1 MNDSLEI
8 IVNNPV
14 TIFKVGQNMN
24 DIQSLYQQMIL
35 DHNKNPRNFRDLEE
49 PTHCAEGHN
58 PLCGDEVTVFMNI
71 KDDII
76 QDITFKGSG
85 CAIATSSASI
95 MTTVLKGKTIQEA
108 EEFFKQFHGIV
119 TASMDETIQTDE
131 LGKLAVFTGVREFPA
146 RVKCASLAW
155 HTMSN
160 AMHGETNASTE

>member
-1 MNDSLEI
+1 
-8 IVNNPV
+8 
-14 TIFKVGQNMN
+14 MN

-35 DHNKNPRNFRDLEE
+35 DHNKNPRNFGGLEE

-58 PLCGDEVTVFMNI
+58 PLCGDEVTIFMNI
-71 KDDII
+71 KDNVI

-119 TASMDETIQTDE
+119 TASMDETIDTDD
-131 LGKLAVFTGVREFPA
+131 LGKLSVFTGVREFPA

-155 HTMSN
+155 HTMNN
-160 AMHGETNASTE
+160 AMHGEANASTE